1 MTALRTQRHD
11 DLRSTQEPGCVAH
24 ILPKLNT
31 KLCYSIPE
39 GICVYEVEDRAIEPD
54 IHYHVQI
61 IVAKRAQVKLILKPC
76 QRHLFCHKTIIL
88 CYSDLPD
95 HGKHRWYSLWF
106 GTAECLCTTSSPAIN
121 IPVSLATIG
130 AATASTVDVYA
141 DDKSWFVGRPA
152 VLASF

>member
-11 DLRSTQEPGCVAH
+11 DLRPTQEPGCVAH

-95 HGKHRWYSLWF
+95 HGKHRWYCI
-106 GTAECLCTTSSPAIN
+106 TSPACGSARPN
-121 IPVSLATIG
+121 V
-130 AATASTVDVYA
+130 
-141 DDKSWFVGRPA
+141 FVPRRHQRLTFP
-152 VLASF
+152 FH